1 MTTWS
6 ISEFVNYSLK
16 ERQIIKPRIQR
27 QKRWVDDDNKQY
39 ILFLLE
45 WKHSVMPFLLNEKII
60 DSRRIYYLFD
70 GNNRANAILDFILK
84 PLSVI
89 DDEKKNIIPKCLHP
103 TLKKYLKEVPLETLT
118 KPRYTLSKLYRDLP
132 TNDEYKELKAMNIT
146 EEDENAFEE
155 MLETIGEWKF
165 FDIHLSVTIKSNLS
179 DEQMC
184 SLYTSINK
192 GGKILSKQEL
202 LAGSTFHIKFSK
214 ENLPNYFDHLVTHL
228 SGYYGK
234 MSDNEKL
241 MIENSG
247 STQITL
253 FEVLVAFQMHLSEK
267 YRVNHKKSFVH
278 VYTGESNKDV
288 VFSLYEHLGGRFD
301 VVNHENVYSI
311 LQDIEYGFDMI
322 VKTYETLYDS
332 SINASSLRDKT
343 FYPSLNKN
351 VAILLC
357 FYAILNK
364 GQDIRSEMKRLCT
377 FHDLMNKNN
386 KSEKYA
392 MDPLAYH
399 HGGMW
404 MPQQI
409 KKMKDKKTFDTIPSV
424 EDVLSVIRDRLND
437 DDMNNK
443 HSIKRKPITIVKALA
458 FSAFY
463 GYQIPSHRKS
473 ETHDIDHIIPFST
486 KGKDTIDICRLGNLQ
501 LIPSSINQS
510 RGNKPIVDQWI
521 NEHNLVYQHYPSQAE
536 YEKICVSKHI
546 VSASLY
552 NEMCVTREEL
562 FIKQLRRLFS

>member
-27 QKRWVDDDNKQY
+27 QKRWLDDDNKQY
-39 ILFLLE
+39 ILFLLK

-84 PLSVI
+84 PLSVLYSV
-89 DDEKKNIIPKCLHP
+89 IPECLHP
-103 TLKKYLKEVPLETLT
+103 TLKKYLKEVSLETLM
-118 KPRYTLSKLYRDLP
+118 KPRYTLSKLYRDIP
-132 TNDEYKELKAMNIT
+132 SDDKEYKELKAMTIT
-146 EEDENAFEE
+146 EEDENAFEA
-155 MLETIGEWKF
+155 MLETIAKWKF
-165 FDIHLSVTIKSNLS
+165 FDIHLSVTIKYNLS
-179 DEQMC
+179 DEEMC

-214 ENLPNYFDHLVTHL
+214 DELPLYFDSLITHL

-253 FEVLVAFQMHLSEK
+253 FEVLVAFQMYLSEK
-267 YRVNHKKSFVH
+267 YRVNDKKSFVH

-288 VFSLYEHLGGRFD
+288 VFSLYEHLGGTFD
-301 VVNHENVYSI
+301 TVDREKVYSI
-311 LQDIEYGFDMI
+311 LQNIEYGFDTI
-322 VKTYETLYDS
+322 VKTYESLYDS
-332 SINASSLRDKT
+332 TINASSLRDKS
-343 FYPSLNKN
+343 FYPALNKN

-357 FYAILNK
+357 LYAILNK
-364 GQDIRSEMKRLCT
+364 VQDIRAEMKRLCT
-377 FHDLMNKNN
+377 FHDLMLIKGNTVINKEQYT
-386 KSEKYA
+386 S
-392 MDPLAYH
+392 DPLEYH
-399 HGGMW
+399 HGGAW

-409 KKMKDKKTFDTIPSV
+409 KKLKEKKSFDSIPTV
-424 EDVLSVIRDRLND
+424 DDVLSLVRDRMKD
-437 DDMNNK
+437 DNK
-443 HSIKRKPITIVKALA
+443 HTIKRKTITMVKALS

-473 ETHDIDHIIPFST
+473 EPHDIDHIIPFST
-486 KGKDTIDICRLGNLQ
+486 KSKESIDICRLGNLQ

-510 RGNKPIVDQWI
+510 RGNKPICDLWI
-521 NEHNLVYQHYPSQAE
+521 TEHDLAYQHYPSQSE
-536 YEKICVSKHI
+536 YEQICISKQLI
-546 VSASLY
+546 SSVLY
-552 NEMCVTREEL
+552 NEMCDRREEL
-562 FIKQLRRLFS
+562 YIKQLRRLFS

>member
-27 QKRWVDDDNKQY
+27 QKRWIDDDNKQY

-84 PLSVI
+84 PLSVL
-89 DDEKKNIIPKCLHP
+89 DDIIPECLHP
-103 TLKKYLKEVPLETLT
+103 TLKKYLKEVSLETLM
-118 KPRYTLSKLYRDLP
+118 KARYTLSKLYRDLP
-132 TNDEYKELKAMNIT
+132 SDDEYKELKSMNIT

-155 MLETIGEWKF
+155 MLEIIGEWKF
-165 FDIHLSVTIKSNLS
+165 FGIHLAVTIKSNLS

-247 STQITL
+247 STKITL

-267 YRVNHKKSFVH
+267 YRVSVSSKKSFVH

-288 VFSLYEHLGGRFD
+288 VFSLYEHLGGTFD
-301 VVNHENVYSI
+301 FVNHENVYSI

-332 SINASSLRDKT
+332 AINASSLRDKT

-357 FYAILNK
+357 LYSILNK
-364 GQDIRSEMKRLCT
+364 GQDIRSEMRRLCV
-377 FHDLMNKNN
+377 FHDLMVNKNDKN
-386 KSEKYA
+386 VTT
-392 MDPLAYH
+392 DPLAYH
-399 HGGMW
+399 HGGTW
-404 MPQQI
+404 MKQQI
-409 KKMKDKKTFDTIPSV
+409 KKMKEKKTFDSIPSV
-424 EDVLSVIRDRLND
+424 DDVLAIIRDRLRED
-437 DDMNNK
+437 DSNK
-443 HSIKRKPITIVKALA
+443 NKRKPITMVKALA

-473 ETHDIDHIIPFST
+473 EPHDIDHIIPFST

-521 NEHNLVYQHYPSQAE
+521 NEHDLVYQHYPSQAE
-536 YEKICVSKHI
+536 YEQICVSKHI

-552 NEMCVTREEL
+552 NEMCSTREEL
-562 FIKQLRRLFS
+562 CIKHLRLLFSLK

>member
-27 QKRWVDDDNKQY
+27 QKRWIDDDNKQY

-84 PLSVI
+84 PLSVLE
-89 DDEKKNIIPKCLHP
+89 DIIPECLHP
-103 TLKKYLKEVPLETLT
+103 TLKKYLKEVPLETLM
-118 KPRYTLSKLYRDLP
+118 KARYTLSKLYRDLP
-132 TNDEYKELKAMNIT
+132 NKDDYKELKSMNIT

-155 MLETIGEWKF
+155 MLEIIGEWKF
-165 FDIHLSVTIKSNLS
+165 FGIHLAVTIKSNLS

-241 MIENSG
+241 MIENSD
-247 STQITL
+247 STKITL

-267 YRVNHKKSFVH
+267 YRVSSKKSFVH

-288 VFSLYEHLGGRFD
+288 VFSLYEHLGGTFD

-332 SINASSLRDKT
+332 AINTSSLRDKT

-364 GQDIRSEMKRLCT
+364 GQDIHSEMKRLCA
-377 FHDLMNKNN
+377 FHDLMVNKNDKN
-386 KSEKYA
+386 DKNDTT
-392 MDPLAYH
+392 DPLAYH
-399 HGGMW
+399 HGGTW

-409 KKMKDKKTFDTIPSV
+409 KKMKEKKTFDSIPTID
-424 EDVLSVIRDRLND
+424 DVLSIIRDRLRD
-437 DDMNNK
+437 DDSNK
-443 HSIKRKPITIVKALA
+443 HKRKPITMVKALA

-473 ETHDIDHIIPFST
+473 EPHDIDHIIPFST
-486 KGKDTIDICRLGNLQ
+486 KGKETIDICRLGNLQ

-510 RGNKPIVDQWI
+510 RGNKPIYDQWI
-521 NEHNLVYQHYPSQAE
+521 NEHDLVYQHYPSQAE
-536 YEKICVSKHI
+536 YEQICVSKHI

-552 NEMCVTREEL
+552 NEMCSTREEL
-562 FIKQLRRLFS
+562 CIKQLRRLFS